1 MGSKVYL
8 DANVIL
14 DFLISDRKKHEDA
27 TRLMAALSRG
37 GHEVV
42 ISEDILTTVFYI
54 AKDKEK
60 VLEFF
65 LLIRQRWCI
74 ASFGEEVVAK
84 GLELAYRNGM
94 DLEDTLQCL
103 CAKKEGCALIVTE
116 DRGFVDCGVEVMDYE
131 AALQELN
138 QGNGSG

>member
-8 DANVIL
+8 DANVVL
-14 DFLISDRKKHEDA
+14 DFLISDRKQHDA
-27 TRLMAALSRG
+27 AIRLVAALSVSG
-37 GHEVV
+37 YEVV

-65 LLIRQRWCI
+65 LSVRQRWRI
-74 ASFGEEVVAK
+74 VSFGEVVVAE
-84 GLELAYRNGM
+84 GLELAYRDGM

-131 AALQELN
+131 AALRALEAR
-138 QGNGSG
+138 